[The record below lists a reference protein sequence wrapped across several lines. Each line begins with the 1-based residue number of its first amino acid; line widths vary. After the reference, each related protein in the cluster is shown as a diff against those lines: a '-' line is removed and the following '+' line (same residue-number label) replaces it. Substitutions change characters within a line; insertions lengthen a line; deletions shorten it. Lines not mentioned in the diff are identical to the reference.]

1 MPAKSQRNERSKES
15 EKNKKNRIENKWINF
30 NDKLMILNIMLED
43 GITAATDF
51 MDKLEQFVN
60 AECIIQA
67 GKVLQLQWQL
77 SKQGVNNT
85 HISEMA
91 LNRRI

>member
-1 MPAKSQRNERSKES
+1 MDQFQRQTHDSQHNVRRW
-15 EKNKKNRIENKWINF
+15 R
-30 NDKLMILNIMLED
+30 
-43 GITAATDF
+43 ITAATDF